1 MLTCQSNRF
10 VDNSANNLTLTRTG
24 IVQTQS
30 FNPLQLNTGQSYYF
44 SGASDYL
51 LSANTPT
58 GNTFVVGTGNFTLE
72 GWVYTQSTAAQGI
85 FDLRA
90 TTTSTS
96 PYIYTTNTTNP
107 AGLHVSGDSEFEG
120 DIKRTKYLKKLFR
133 KYKKSNILKER
144 LILNHII
151 LIYNV
156 FGVEAATR
164 ILFFRI
170 DERDYDILKT
180 FLLYLNY
187 MPDRVEGINGKNID
201 SSTIMVDMN
210 IAEILR
216 KL

>member
-1 MLTCQSNRF
+1 MIISAFFYGANFENNMHNRIKYF
-10 VDNSANNLTLTRTG
+10 IMSILWV
-24 IVQTQS
+24 IVWPVS
-30 FNPLQLNTGQSYYF
+30 LLYY
-44 SGASDYL
+44 
-51 LSANTPT
+51 
-58 GNTFVVGTGNFTLE
+58 
-72 GWVYTQSTAAQGI
+72 
-85 FDLRA
+85 
-90 TTTSTS
+90 S
-96 PYIYTTNTTNP
+96 PSP
-107 AGLHVSGDSEFEG
+107 
-120 DIKRTKYLKKLFR
+120 KKLFR